1 MHLTRQSVLA
11 ALRSLSLSLSLNADH
26 FFTFD
31 LLSSFPSPAVEKSE
45 EWWEDHWQ
53 GEKLTQAVYLSIF
66 AMKKVGNLS
75 QSRQTVCTSTPTT
88 TATLK
93 SIQAGQNV
101 GMKGKSTTD
110 ISNILDNT
118 EKRVRESW
126 SIKDLEKFYR
136 SNIIVWQKYE
146 LEW

>member
-1 MHLTRQSVLA
+1 
-11 ALRSLSLSLSLNADH
+11 
-26 FFTFD
+26 
-31 LLSSFPSPAVEKSE
+31 
-45 EWWEDHWQ
+45 
-53 GEKLTQAVYLSIF
+53 
-66 AMKKVGNLS
+66 MKKVGNLS